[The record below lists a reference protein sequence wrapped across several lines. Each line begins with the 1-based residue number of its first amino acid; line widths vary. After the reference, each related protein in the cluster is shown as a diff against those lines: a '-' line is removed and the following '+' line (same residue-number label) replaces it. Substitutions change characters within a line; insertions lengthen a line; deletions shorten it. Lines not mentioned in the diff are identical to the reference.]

1 MNEQGAAS
9 PDISRLAALLR
20 QGPFAVITGA
30 GLSTASGI
38 PAYRDEH
45 GQWQHARPIQ
55 HQAFL
60 TSETVRRRYWARS
73 FMGWPRIA
81 SSQPNPGHRAL
92 AALEHQGWLTGLI
105 TQNVD
110 GLHQKAG
117 SQTLI
122 ELHGALA
129 EVVCLS
135 CRTRLPRSTL
145 QAQLEA
151 SNAGFSPVMSGQAP
165 DGDVHLEDS
174 AYADFQPPV
183 CPKCAGILKPDV
195 VFFGDNVP
203 RGRVQAAM
211 HMVEQAQGL
220 IVVGSSLMVYSGF
233 RFADQA
239 HKQGK
244 PVVVINQG
252 ITRADAML
260 SLKIDQECGSALTNL
275 LQVLQTAP

>member
-1 MNEQGAAS
+1 MNEQGQAS
-9 PDISRLAALLR
+9 HDIDRLAALLR
-20 QGPFAVITGA
+20 HGPFAAITGA

-73 FMGWPRIA
+73 FLGWPRIKA
-81 SSQPNPGHRAL
+81 CQPNAGHTAL
-92 AALEHQGWLTGLI
+92 AMLEQQGWLTGLI

-145 QAQLEA
+145 QAQLDA
-151 SNAGFSPVMSGQAP
+151 SNAGFSPVMSSQAP

-174 AYADFQPPV
+174 AYAAFQPPV
-183 CPKCAGILKPDV
+183 CPECAGILKPDV

-203 RGRVQAAM
+203 RDRVQAAT
-211 HMVEQAQGL
+211 HMVAQAHGL

-233 RFADQA
+233 RFADLA
-239 HKQGK
+239 HKLGK
-244 PVVVINQG
+244 PVVAINHG
-252 ITRADAML
+252 ITRADSML
-260 SLKIDQECGSALTNL
+260 TVKIDQECAATLINLTQI
-275 LQVLQTAP
+275 LQRAP